1 MTGPYDATPP
11 PPPSAPPPMPVQPAG
26 RDNSTLFGVI
36 GIIVSI
42 CCGGVAGGIIGI
54 ILGKLSRDQ
63 ARKFGKSTGLGTA
76 AMVIGGLVTVA
87 AIIYWIVY
95 LARR

>member
-1 MTGPYDATPP
+1 VTGPYNAPP
-11 PPPSAPPPMPVQPAG
+11 TPPPMPVQPAG
-26 RDNSTLFGVI
+26 RDNSTLFGVL

-42 CCGGVAGGIIGI
+42 CCGGVAGGIVGI

-63 ARKFGKSTGLGTA
+63 AVKFGKSTGLGTA
-76 AMVIGGLVTVA
+76 SIIVGALVTVA
-87 AIIYWIVY
+87 AIIYWIIY

>member
-1 MTGPYDATPP
+1 VTGPYNAPP
-11 PPPSAPPPMPVQPAG
+11 PPPPPPMPVQAVG
-26 RDNSTLFGVI
+26 RDNSTLFGVL
-36 GIIVSI
+36 GIIISI

-63 ARKFGKSTGLGTA
+63 ARKFGKGTGLGTA
-76 AMVIGGLVTVA
+76 AMILGALVTVA